1 MRRIV
6 HKYYVSLQLLEEIE
20 NYVSTKNPTMDE
32 LLLYFRR
39 FKLRYRHGLA
49 QLDDR

>member
-6 HKYYVSLQLLEEIE
+6 HKYYVSLQLLEDIE
-20 NYVSTKNPTMDE
+20 KYVTTKNPTMDE

-39 FKLRYRHGLA
+39 IKLRYRHGLA
-49 QLDDR
+49 KLEN